1 MEVSRM
7 RKFAIK
13 VFKNL
18 NSLRPDFI
26 NTYLVVNMAKT
37 TTFGEKSLQT
47 LGGKIW
53 NSCPEDVKD
62 LTSLLKFTKFIKTC
76 YKAECSSE

>member
-37 TTFGEKSLQT
+37 TTFGEKSL
-47 LGGKIW
+47 
-53 NSCPEDVKD
+53 
-62 LTSLLKFTKFIKTC
+62 
-76 YKAECSSE
+76 